1 MAGFGKKLIRKCE
14 FLKSFRNNWW
24 GSIDKGERVCVKL
37 RLSRKKRGELIL
49 HKMWKERYLIMLAFY
64 LTLVDTPE
72 DKDFL
77 EYIYEEYRQFMFVV
91 AKDVLDDESEAEDA
105 VHEAFLR
112 IIEVIDKL
120 KEYDKDHLRASVLV
134 TTKNVALNI
143 AHRREKFEY
152 VGLFNEET
160 ETNLCAVDDVNIE
173 ASVLKEIEFNE
184 VLGYVRN

>member
-1 MAGFGKKLIRKCE
+1 
-14 FLKSFRNNWW
+14 
-24 GSIDKGERVCVKL
+24 
-37 RLSRKKRGELIL
+37 
-49 HKMWKERYLIMLAFY
+49 MLAFY

-77 EYIYEEYRQFMFVV
+77 EYVYEEYRQFMFAV
-91 AKDVLDDESEAEDA
+91 AKDILKNDEESEDA

-134 TTKNVALNI
+134 ITKNVALNI

-173 ASVLKEIEFNE
+173 ASVLKKIEFNE
-184 VLGYVRN
+184 VLGYVRKLTAEEQDLLYMHYVHSTPGKDLAVMFGISPASVRKKIERACKKLEKLIEEDGYGK